1 MNALKQN
8 ENYQLREAL
17 TNAVWLLEA
26 LRRDVDLRR
35 GDRAFDIEVDVAID
49 QAKKVLHNNY

>member
-35 GDRAFDIEVDVAID
+35 GDRAFDIEVDVAIY